1 MPEISLF
8 RNEPDQVELAAG
20 QTIFEAGDTA
30 EHFYAVIDGAID
42 LVFAGEVIEAVE
54 AGGVFGE
61 VGLLG
66 EQVRSG
72 SAVVSDN
79 AVLARLD
86 EAAFLRLVKLNP
98 FFALEVMRALA
109 GRLQRG
115 RL

>member
-1 MPEISLF
+1 MPEINLF

-20 QTIFEAGDTA
+20 QKLFEAGDAAT
-30 EHFYAVIDGAID
+30 HFYAVISGAVD
-42 LVFAGEVIEAVE
+42 LVFDGEVVE
-54 AGGVFGE
+54 TVEPGGVFGE

-72 SAVVSDN
+72 SAIGRAD

-86 EAAFLRLVKLNP
+86 ESAFLRLVKLNP

-109 GRLQRG
+109 VRLQRD